1 MRGKIMHDC
10 GSKGRAVLPFVFAVL
25 GLLLHLAWIVQADEY
40 ATGYAAFQRRDYTT
54 AFRTWEPLAQQG
66 MAVAQFNLGIL
77 YARGLGVTQD
87 YAIAARWF
95 RRAADQGYAAA
106 QFNLGTLYSRG
117 LGVPQDNIR
126 AYIWLHLAAR
136 QGLKDAV
143 EGLDRVAQWMAASDI
158 TMAQDRARAWRPQ
171 ATQPPPTQPQPTP
184 QAPEPQGLNVVS
196 SGTGFLVSRVGHIL
210 TNYHVIDDCGGIS
223 SRHGNIEQTL
233 TVIASDPPND
243 LALLRQRRLPHAIA
257 IFRAGRPVRPGDG
270 VIVVGFPLR
279 GLLASQA
286 NVTTG
291 TISALAGLKDDARFV
306 QMTAPVQP
314 GNSGGPLLDQSG
326 HVVGVVAS
334 KLDALRVAKAVG
346 DLPQNVNFAI
356 KATIAEAFLKRQGIA
371 YQSAPSQQEHKSADI
386 GEQAQQFTLVVEC
399 LQ

>member
-1 MRGKIMHDC
+1 M
-10 GSKGRAVLPFVFAVL
+10 SLAL
-25 GLLLHLAWIVQADEY
+25 GVHADKY
-40 ATGYAAFQRRDYTT
+40 AAGYAAFQRRDYTT
-54 AFRTWEPLAQQG
+54 ALRTWKPLAQQG

-95 RRAADQGYAAA
+95 RRAADQGYALA

-117 LGVPQDNIR
+117 LGVRQDNIQ
-126 AYIWLHLAAR
+126 AYIWLHLSAR
-136 QGLKDAV
+136 QGVKDAV
-143 EGLDRVAQWMAASDI
+143 EGLDRVAQRMVASDI
-158 TMAQDRARAWRPQ
+158 TRAQTSVRAWRPQ
-171 ATQPPPTQPQPTP
+171 APPAPPAKSAPPP
-184 QAPEPQGLNVVS
+184 QAPQPQGLNVVG
-196 SGTGFLVSRVGHIL
+196 SGTGFIVSRVGHVL

-223 SRHGNIEQTL
+223 SRHGNLEQTL
-233 TVIASDPPND
+233 TVIASDPKND
-243 LALLRQRRLPHAIA
+243 LALLRQRRLPHTVA

-270 VIVVGFPLR
+270 VVVVGFPLR

-291 TISALAGLKDDARFV
+291 TISALAGLKDDTRFV

-356 KATIAEAFLKRQGIA
+356 KAAIAEAFLKRQGIA
-371 YQSAPSQQEHKSADI
+371 YQTATSQREHKSADI

-399 LQ
+399 LK